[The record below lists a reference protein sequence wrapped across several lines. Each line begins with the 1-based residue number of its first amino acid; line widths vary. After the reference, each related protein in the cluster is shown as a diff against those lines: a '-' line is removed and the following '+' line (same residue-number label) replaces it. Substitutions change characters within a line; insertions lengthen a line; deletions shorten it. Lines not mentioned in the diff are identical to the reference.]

1 MSRYGIVLFVFLLL
15 SLHDIDK
22 IAQYLIYINMNPTSK
37 KNILIGLTVIVSI
50 CLLYWG
56 IEYLKGVNLFK
67 PANYYYAK
75 FEKVNGL
82 NMASPVKVNGF
93 KVGQVREITYDYE
106 TNKISVELSFDKDL
120 KIPEG
125 STITFANELLGSAT
139 LQLNLGA
146 SKTYMEVGS
155 TIPTEM
161 ETGLMD
167 KVGTDMMP
175 MVTAI
180 LPKVDSIVGS
190 VNQILANPAINASV
204 TRVDAITRELATS
217 AEELSAL
224 MGSLNRAVPGLV
236 GNVNGVMTNANALTN
251 DLKTT
256 TGNLNTF
263 TSSLNQMPLDTT
275 LNRINATLANVQ
287 RLTAQLNNQNS
298 SLGMLMNDKKLYQNA
313 ASTVASL
320 DSLLQDVKK
329 NPKKYITIK
338 VF

>member
-1 MSRYGIVLFVFLLL
+1 M
-15 SLHDIDK
+15 
-22 IAQYLIYINMNPTSK
+22 
-37 KNILIGLTVIVSI
+37 IGLTVLVSV

-56 IEYLKGVNLFK
+56 IEYLKGINLLK
-67 PANYYYAK
+67 PANFYYAK

-82 NMASPVKVNGF
+82 TVASPVTVNGF

-106 TNKISVELSFDKDL
+106 TNQISVELSFEKGL
-120 KIPEG
+120 KIPDG
-125 STITFANELLGSAT
+125 STITFSNELLGAAA

-155 TIPTEM
+155 TIPTSM
-161 ETGLMD
+161 QAGLMD
-167 KVGTDMMP
+167 KVGKDMMP
-175 MVTAI
+175 VVASI

-190 VNQILANPAINASV
+190 VNQILSNPAINASV
-204 TRVDAITRELATS
+204 TRCDAITRELAAS
-217 AEELSAL
+217 AAQLSAL
-224 MGSLNRAVPGLV
+224 MENLNREIPGLV
-236 GNVNGVMTNANALTN
+236 HNANGMLTNVNSLTG

-263 TSSLNQMPLDTT
+263 TGNLKQLPLDTT

-298 SLGMLMNDKKLYQNA
+298 SLGMLLNDKKLYQNA
-313 ASTVASL
+313 TNTVASL

-329 NPKKYITIK
+329 HPKKYVTIK